1 MNIPSKLRY
10 TKDHEWLKIDGEEA
24 TVGITDYAQGEL
36 GDIVFLEL
44 PEEGAHVIGGVSF
57 ATIEAVKAAADLYAP
72 VKGEIVAI
80 NGLLE
85 DTPELIN
92 QSPYE
97 DGWII
102 KMHVSDIEEVDTL
115 LTADD
120 YRKLVEQESGN
131 ET

>member
-1 MNIPSKLRY
+1 MNIPSELRY
-10 TKDHEWLKIDGEEA
+10 TKDHEWVKIDGDEA
-24 TVGITDYAQGEL
+24 TIGITDYAQGEL

-44 PEEGAHVIGGVSF
+44 PEDGTEVTLGTPFG
-57 ATIEAVKAAADLYAP
+57 TIEAVKAAADMYSP
-72 VKGEIVAI
+72 VTGEIVAV

-97 DGWII
+97 NGWII
-102 KMHVSDIEEVDTL
+102 RIHITDLEEIETL

-120 YRKLVEQESGN
+120 YRKLVEEEGRN
-131 ET
+131 